1 MTSKATF
8 ISLTPDLARALV
20 TELQAVLDGDAS
32 YFHAELLTEDGQH
45 IGLHM
50 SGPDDSFDL
59 GGTGHE

>member
-1 MTSKATF
+1 MTSKPIF
-8 ISLTPDLARALV
+8 ITLSPVLARALV

-50 SGPDDSFDL
+50 SGPDDSPES
-59 GGTGHE
+59 GGSDHE